1 MTSQQARGQCANNTM
16 QSDPLGMRETGTG
29 CPPKLQGILQAA
41 KASRVSIIITVII
54 ALIIQNLFTTHHAR
68 H

>member
-1 MTSQQARGQCANNTM
+1 MTSQQVRGQGANHTM
-16 QSDPLGMRETGTG
+16 QGDPLGMRETGTG
-29 CPPKLQGILQAA
+29 CPPKLQGPQAA
-41 KASRVSIIITVII
+41 KSSRVSIIITVII